1 MPIWCPETIFVVV
14 WEPFPGNQNPRGP
27 GPSTSTSTSASASAS
42 ARPRASRASSRF
54 SRAFVARCHV
64 RDVVAI
70 LCASMRQADDER
82 WKTPEAFDS
91 GPNAVPDIRT
101 YNAADD
107 APAPRA
113 VALAF
118 AAALLAEKR
127 DVRNETGRSIAF
139 ATEENE
145 PSLFTKNKKKL
156 QNDRGEKRVR
166 NDRAKTELGVAFA
179 FPTYKEGLAAVADA
193 TDPSPFSDATL
204 DVL

>member
-1 MPIWCPETIFVVV
+1 V
-14 WEPFPGNQNPRGP
+14 
-27 GPSTSTSTSASASAS
+27 
-42 ARPRASRASSRF
+42 
-54 SRAFVARCHV
+54 
-64 RDVVAI
+64 
-70 LCASMRQADDER
+70 
-82 WKTPEAFDS
+82 K
-91 GPNAVPDIRT
+91 VPDIRT

-127 DVRNETGRSIAF
+127 DVRNETGRTIAF

-145 PSLFTKNKKKL
+145 PSLFTKNEKTIR
-156 QNDRGEKRVR
+156 NDRGEKRVR

-179 FPTYKEGLAAVADA
+179 FPTYKEGLAAIADG
-193 TDPSPFSDATL
+193 DPSPFSDATL